1 MMRKISID
9 RKTKET
15 KISLNINLDGSGK
28 SEIST
33 KIPFFDHMLEQI
45 ATHGLIDLSIK
56 CDGDIEVDYHHTIED
71 VGLTIGQA
79 IREALGDKRGIKR
92 FSNSYVAFDETCTR
106 TVIDL
111 CNRPFFI
118 WKTGTTLEQVGSID
132 VELFS
137 EFFKSLVNEAKMNC
151 HIENIYGENN
161 HHIIESCFK
170 SFALALRSAIEVDPR
185 KKTIP
190 SSKGAL

>member
-1 MMRKISID
+1 MREFSIN

-15 KISLNINLDGSGK
+15 DISVIIKLDGSGK
-28 SEIST
+28 SKIST

-45 ATHGLIDLSIK
+45 STHSLIDIELA
-56 CDGDIEVDYHHTIED
+56 CEGDIEIDFHHTIED
-71 VGLTIGQA
+71 VGLVLGQA
-79 IREALGDKRGIKR
+79 IRESLADKRGIKR
-92 FSNSYVAFDETCTR
+92 FANSYVAFDETCTR

-118 WKTGTTLEQVGSID
+118 WNVSTSLDKVGDID
-132 VELFS
+132 VELFP
-137 EFFKSLVNEAKMNC
+137 EFFKSLISEAKINC
-151 HIENIYGENN
+151 HIETLYGINN

-170 SFALALRSAIEVDPR
+170 SFSLALKEAISIDPR

>member
-1 MMRKISID
+1 MRKFSVN
-9 RKTKET
+9 RQTKET
-15 KISLNINLDGSGK
+15 KIFLNINLDGSGK

-45 ATHGLIDLSIK
+45 ATHALIDITVN
-56 CDGDIEVDYHHTIED
+56 CEGDTDVDYHHTIED
-71 VGLTIGQA
+71 VGLTAGQA
-79 IREALGDKRGIKR
+79 IREALGDKKGIKR

-111 CNRPFFI
+111 CNRPYFI
-118 WKTGTTLEQVGSID
+118 WNVGTTLEQVGGID
-132 VELFS
+132 TELFP

-151 HIENIYGENN
+151 HIENLYGDNN

-170 SFALALRSAIEVDPR
+170 SFALALREAVEVDQR

>member
-1 MMRKISID
+1 MRKISID

-15 KISLNINLDGSGK
+15 EISLNIDLDGSGK
-28 SEIST
+28 GKIDT
-33 KIPFFDHMLEQI
+33 KIPFFDHMLDQI
-45 ATHGLIDLSIK
+45 STHSLIDLSIK
-56 CDGDIEVDYHHTIED
+56 CRGDIIVDFHHTIED
-71 VGLTIGQA
+71 VGLTLGQG
-79 IREALGDKRGIKR
+79 IREALGDKMGIKR
-92 FSNSYVAFDETCTR
+92 FASSYVAFDETCTR
-106 TVIDL
+106 TVMDL

-118 WKTGTTLEQVGSID
+118 WRANTTLKQVGGID
-132 VELFS
+132 TELFP

-151 HIENIYGENN
+151 HIENLYGDNN

-170 SFALALRSAIEVDPR
+170 SFALALREAIDIDLR

>member
-1 MMRKISID
+1 MREFSIN

-15 KISLNINLDGSGK
+15 DISVIIKLDGSGK
-28 SEIST
+28 SKIST

-45 ATHGLIDLSIK
+45 STHSLIDIELA
-56 CDGDIEVDYHHTIED
+56 CEGDIEIDFHHTIED
-71 VGLTIGQA
+71 VGLVLGQA
-79 IREALGDKRGIKR
+79 IRESLADKRGIKR
-92 FSNSYVAFDETCTR
+92 FANSYVAFDETCTR

-118 WKTGTTLEQVGSID
+118 WNVSTSLDKVGDID
-132 VELFS
+132 VELFP
-137 EFFKSLVNEAKMNC
+137 EFFKSLISEAKINC
-151 HIENIYGENN
+151 HIETLYGTNN

-170 SFALALRSAIEVDPR
+170 SFSLALKEAISIDPR

>member
-1 MMRKISID
+1 MRKFAFN

-15 KISLNINLDGSGK
+15 EINIKINLDGSGK
-28 SEIST
+28 GEIT
-33 KIPFFDHMLEQI
+33 TQIPFFDHMLEQI
-45 ATHGLIDLSIK
+45 RTHALIDLDIR
-56 CDGDIEVDYHHTIED
+56 CEGDIKVDFHHTIED
-71 VGLTIGQA
+71 VGLVIGHS
-79 IREALGDKRGIKR
+79 IKEALGDKIGIKR

-118 WKTGTTLEQVGSID
+118 WNVPTSLERVGNIEI
-132 VELFS
+132 ELFP
-137 EFFKSLVNEAKMNC
+137 EFFKSLVNEAKINC
-151 HIENIYGENN
+151 HIETLYGSNN

-170 SFALALRSAIEVDPR
+170 SFSLALKEAISVDLR
-185 KKTIP
+185 KKIIP